1 MKKLFLVVS
10 LLAIGLGV
18 QINAA
23 DWLNTMQVIGSDK
36 NPGTDF
42 PEYQTRAKAKCD
54 VQFVIPTGFKKHN
67 VSTVLAFPSKD
78 VYGQRQESASG
89 CETALLSADGNC
101 LVGLCFIDSMALPRD
116 LMRFIRRSVGG
127 YLGEIDE
134 AKQEQIDLSKYM
146 TTLSPAMAKLVANA
160 DNVYIVDYPD
170 VVPADKCEWK
180 HCQAICFVKKGRP
193 AFYLNILY
201 TDKGYAQA
209 NKYLPA
215 ALSVFSYGNKA
226 DWKWPQPK
234 LSASSK

>member
-23 DWLNTMQVIGSDK
+23 DWLNTMQVIGSDE
-36 NPGTDF
+36 NTGIDF
-42 PEYQTRAKAKCD
+42 SEYQTRAKTNYDAD
-54 VQFVIPTGFKKHN
+54 FVIPTGFKKHN
-67 VSTVLAFPSKD
+67 VRTALAYPSKN
-78 VYGQRQESASG
+78 VHGKVEGVSG

-101 LVGLCFIDSMALPRD
+101 LVGLGYIDSLFVTRNPMG
-116 LMRFIRRSVGG
+116 FIRMTVGG

-160 DNVYIVDYPD
+160 DNVYIVDYPNI
-170 VVPADKCEWK
+170 VPWDKCEWK
-180 HCQAICFVKKGRP
+180 HCQVIYFVKKGRP
-193 AFYLNILY
+193 AIYLNVLY

>member
-10 LLAIGLGV
+10 LLAMGLGV

-23 DWLNTMQVIGSDK
+23 DWLNTMQVIGSDE
-36 NPGTDF
+36 NTGIDF
-42 PEYQTRAKAKCD
+42 SEYQSKAKTD
-54 VQFVIPTGFKKHN
+54 YDAHFVIPTGFKKHN
-67 VSTVLAFPSKD
+67 VRTALAYPSKN
-78 VYGQRQESASG
+78 VHGKEEGASG

-101 LVGLCFIDSMALPRD
+101 LVGLGFIDSLFVTRNP
-116 LMRFIRRSVGG
+116 MRFIRMTVGG
-127 YLGEIDE
+127 YLGEIDA

-160 DNVYIVDYPD
+160 DNVYIVDYPNI
-170 VVPADKCEWK
+170 VPVDKCEWK
-180 HCQAICFVKKGRP
+180 HCQAVYFVKKGRP

-234 LSASSK
+234 LRASSK

>member
-23 DWLNTMQVIGSDK
+23 DWLNTMQVIGSDE
-36 NPGTDF
+36 NTGIDF
-42 PEYQTRAKAKCD
+42 SEYQTRAKTNYDAD
-54 VQFVIPTGFKKHN
+54 FVIPTGFKKHN
-67 VSTVLAFPSKD
+67 VRTALAYPSKN
-78 VYGQRQESASG
+78 VHGKVEGASG

-101 LVGLCFIDSMALPRD
+101 LVGLGYIDSLFVTRNPMG
-116 LMRFIRRSVGG
+116 FIRMTVGG

-146 TTLSPAMAKLVANA
+146 ITLSPAMAKLVANA
-160 DNVYIVDYPD
+160 DNVYIVDYPNI
-170 VVPADKCEWK
+170 VPWDKCEWK
-180 HCQAICFVKKGRP
+180 HCQVIYFVKKGRP
-193 AFYLNILY
+193 AIYLNVLY

>member
-1 MKKLFLVVS
+1 
-10 LLAIGLGV
+10 
-18 QINAA
+18 
-23 DWLNTMQVIGSDK
+23 
-36 NPGTDF
+36 
-42 PEYQTRAKAKCD
+42 
-54 VQFVIPTGFKKHN
+54 
-67 VSTVLAFPSKD
+67 
-78 VYGQRQESASG
+78 
-89 CETALLSADGNC
+89 
-101 LVGLCFIDSMALPRD
+101 
-116 LMRFIRRSVGG
+116 
-127 YLGEIDE
+127 
-134 AKQEQIDLSKYM
+134 M

-201 TDKGYAQA
+201 TDNGYAQA

-234 LSASSK
+234 LRASSK

>member
-42 PEYQTRAKAKCD
+42 PEYQTRAKTDYDAH
-54 VQFVIPTGFKKHN
+54 FVIPNGFKKHN
-67 VSTVLAFPSKD
+67 VSTVLTFPTKEKHGK
-78 VYGQRQESASG
+78 VEGASG
-89 CETALLSADGNC
+89 CETALLSGDGNC
-101 LVGLCFIDSMALPRD
+101 LVGLGFIDSLFVTRNP
-116 LMRFIRRSVGG
+116 LRFIRITVGG

-134 AKQEQIDLSKYM
+134 AKQEQIDLDKYM

-160 DNVYIVDYPD
+160 DNVYIVDYPNI
-170 VVPADKCEWK
+170 VPVDKCDWK
-180 HCQAICFVKKGRP
+180 HCQSIYFVKKGRP
-193 AFYLNILY
+193 AVYLNILY

-234 LSASSK
+234 LRASGK

>member
-23 DWLNTMQVIGSDK
+23 DWLNTMQVIGSDE
-36 NPGTDF
+36 NTGIDF
-42 PEYQTRAKAKCD
+42 SEYQSKAKTD
-54 VQFVIPTGFKKHN
+54 YDAHFVIPTGFKKHN
-67 VSTVLAFPSKD
+67 VRTALAYPSKN
-78 VYGQRQESASG
+78 VHGKVEGASG

-101 LVGLCFIDSMALPRD
+101 LVGLGFIDSLFVTRNP
-116 LMRFIRRSVGG
+116 MRFIRMTVGG
-127 YLGEIDE
+127 YLGEIDA
-134 AKQEQIDLSKYM
+134 AKQEQIDLGKYM

-170 VVPADKCEWK
+170 IVPWDKCEWK
-180 HCQAICFVKKGRP
+180 HCQAIYFVKKGRP

-201 TDKGYAQA
+201 TDNGYAQA

-226 DWKWPQPK
+226 DRKWPQPK
-234 LSASSK
+234 LRASSK